1 MPLDSLTKFGALQC
15 KAKAKRSQCRCLNP
29 AAFEMK
35 VCRLHGARRPETIL
49 KGSAHPLFKHGRE
62 TLEAK
67 QESSA
72 AAQRLRILEELM
84 HQLEMVPKGT
94 YRTRGRKPGA

>member
-15 KAKAKRSQCRCLNP
+15 KAKAKRSQSRCLNP
-29 AAFEMK
+29 AAFGMV

-49 KGSAHPLFKHGRE
+49 KGASHPLFKHGRE

-67 QESSA
+67 QKSSDDA
-72 AAQRLRILEELM
+72 KRIRILEELM

-94 YRTRGRKPGA
+94 PRLPGRKPRS